1 MTGLPHAA
9 GAAVVVAGAADE
21 EANVGEVED
30 VSGAE
35 DTGTTATAK
44 ISESASQ
51 RSFSQAR
58 KLEYRGSQKK
68 YWEPIATKA
77 SDPG

>member
-21 EANVGEVED
+21 EANVGEVQD

-35 DTGTTATAK
+35 DTGTTATLSIFTTA
-44 ISESASQ
+44 
-51 RSFSQAR
+51 
-58 KLEYRGSQKK
+58 
-68 YWEPIATKA
+68 
-77 SDPG
+77 